1 MKRII
6 SVVQAVGKFSKEG
19 LVLKVESGEPW
30 LAWLATSQRLQALV
44 TLPGFKLTC
53 SSERVVLF
61 PRIHF
66 Y

>member
-19 LVLKVESGEPW
+19 LVLKVESGEAW
-30 LAWLATSQRLQALV
+30 LAWLATSQRLQVLV
-44 TLPGFKLTC
+44 TLPGFKLTR
-53 SSERVVLF
+53 SSERVLF